1 MGNETWEMEKPKA
14 MSPEPEDNPRYEGW
28 RVAVASGG
36 GIFTASLLVY
46 TFGIFLRPLSQEFGW
61 SREAVSSAYG
71 ITAVMSA
78 AFAAPLGYLF
88 DRLGPRRVL
97 LPCAVLFGSL
107 FASLGVL
114 TQHLWHFYIVFAL
127 LGIVATGMSPIA
139 YARAISSWF
148 ERRRGMAIA
157 VAMCGGALG
166 AVVHPPV
173 AQALTR
179 LAGWRT
185 ACVILGAIAVGVSA
199 PVLARFV
206 RERPSAETGHSD
218 GSATAGVSV
227 RDGLRSRVFWIL
239 VVVLFGTSIAQNGAI
254 VHMFALL
261 TDRGVPANSAA
272 FSLSALGAAAIAGRL
287 ATGWLLDHFFAAR
300 VGFALLTIAA
310 LGTFLLSSAA
320 SLATGVVAAVLIGF
334 GVGGESDVTPYL
346 LSRYFGLR
354 SFSLLYGFTWIATAS
369 AGAAG
374 PILMGR
380 AFDLTGSYEILLVRL
395 SIGMVAVASLMFAMP
410 RYDYLEKPE
419 TVLLGRSPG

>member
-1 MGNETWEMEKPKA
+1 
-14 MSPEPEDNPRYEGW
+14 
-28 RVAVASGG
+28 
-36 GIFTASLLVY
+36 
-46 TFGIFLRPLSQEFGW
+46 
-61 SREAVSSAYG
+61 
-71 ITAVMSA
+71 
-78 AFAAPLGYLF
+78 
-88 DRLGPRRVL
+88 
-97 LPCAVLFGSL
+97 
-107 FASLGVL
+107 
-114 TQHLWHFYIVFAL
+114 
-127 LGIVATGMSPIA
+127 
-139 YARAISSWF
+139 
-148 ERRRGMAIA
+148 
-157 VAMCGGALG
+157 
-166 AVVHPPV
+166 
-173 AQALTR
+173 
-179 LAGWRT
+179 
-185 ACVILGAIAVGVSA
+185 
-199 PVLARFV
+199 
-206 RERPSAETGHSD
+206 
-218 GSATAGVSV
+218 
-227 RDGLRSRVFWIL
+227 
-239 VVVLFGTSIAQNGAI
+239 VLFGTSIAQNGAI

-320 SLATGVVAAVLIGF
+320 SLATGVVAAALIGF

-380 AFDLTGSYEILLVRL
+380 AFDLTGSYEILLGRI
-395 SIGMVAVASLMFAMP
+395 SIGMVAIASLMFAMP